1 MTTAIVVAAGKGSRM
16 GGAVDKAF
24 LTLGSRPVVA
34 HALAAFERCPDV
46 SEVVLVVRKDQL
58 SAADSA
64 VRMFGLRKV
73 RRIVAGGATRL
84 ASVRAGIAA
93 ANPDTTYFAVHDGA
107 RPAVPVALVRDC
119 VASARKFGSG
129 VAAAKITDTVK
140 SVSRAGV
147 VESTPER
154 AKLWEVQTPQGF
166 RRDILEEAYRRAEAE
181 SFLGTDDAGLVER
194 LGLPV
199 RVVEGSYRNIKVTT
213 PEDLWVVETFMQ
225 RDIVR
230 NVKARMESAGEDIDA
245 ALDGLDAFA
254 DKLAATV
261 SEKIRAYRNKGE
273 KK

>member
-93 ANPDTTYFAVHDGA
+93 ANPDTTFFAVHDGA

-140 SVSRAGV
+140 SVTRAGV
-147 VESTPER
+147 VEATLDRDP
-154 AKLWEVQTPQGF
+154 LWAAQTPQVF
-166 RRDILEEAYRRAEAE
+166 RADLLRKALEKADDKDASITDE
-181 SFLGTDDAGLVER
+181 SSAVER
-194 LGLPV
+194 LGQSV
-199 RVVEGSYRNIKVTT
+199 RIVESKEPNPKITYPGDVGT
-213 PEDLWVVETFMQ
+213 V
-225 RDIVR
+225 
-230 NVKARMESAGEDIDA
+230 ARLLGIA
-245 ALDGLDAFA
+245 
-254 DKLAATV
+254 
-261 SEKIRAYRNKGE
+261 
-273 KK
+273 

>member
-46 SEVVLVVRKDQL
+46 TEVVLVVRKDQL

-93 ANPDTTYFAVHDGA
+93 ANPDTTFFAVHDGA
-107 RPAVPVALVRDC
+107 RPAVPVALIRDC

-140 SVSRAGV
+140 SVTRAGV
-147 VESTPER
+147 VESTLDREP
-154 AKLWEVQTPQGF
+154 LWAAQTPQVF
-166 RRDILEEAYRRAEAE
+166 RADLLRKALEKADDKDPSITDE
-181 SFLGTDDAGLVER
+181 SSAVER
-194 LGLPV
+194 LGEKV
-199 RVVEGSYRNIKVTT
+199 RIVESKEPNPKITYPGDVG
-213 PEDLWVVETFMQ
+213 
-225 RDIVR
+225 IV
-230 NVKARMESAGEDIDA
+230 ARLLGIA
-245 ALDGLDAFA
+245 
-254 DKLAATV
+254 
-261 SEKIRAYRNKGE
+261 
-273 KK
+273 

>member
-34 HALAAFERCPDV
+34 HALAAFERSPDV

-93 ANPDTTYFAVHDGA
+93 ANPDTTFFAVHDGA
-107 RPAVPVALVRDC
+107 RPAVPVALIRDC

-140 SVSRAGV
+140 SVTRAGV
-147 VESTPER
+147 VESTLDREP
-154 AKLWEVQTPQGF
+154 LWAAQTPQVF
-166 RRDILEEAYRRAEAE
+166 RADLLRKALEKVDDKDPAITDE
-181 SFLGTDDAGLVER
+181 SSAVER
-194 LGLPV
+194 LGEKV
-199 RVVEGSYRNIKVTT
+199 RIVENSEPNPKITYPGDVG
-213 PEDLWVVETFMQ
+213 
-225 RDIVR
+225 IV
-230 NVKARMESAGEDIDA
+230 ARLLGIA
-245 ALDGLDAFA
+245 
-254 DKLAATV
+254 
-261 SEKIRAYRNKGE
+261 
-273 KK
+273 

>member
-93 ANPDTTYFAVHDGA
+93 EKERLSWSRFAQD
-107 RPAVPVALVRDC
+107 LMT
-119 VASARKFGSG
+119 F
-129 VAAAKITDTVK
+129 
-140 SVSRAGV
+140 
-147 VESTPER
+147 VES
-154 AKLWEVQTPQGF
+154 
-166 RRDILEEAYRRAEAE
+166 
-181 SFLGTDDAGLVER
+181 
-194 LGLPV
+194 
-199 RVVEGSYRNIKVTT
+199 IK
-213 PEDLWVVETFMQ
+213 
-225 RDIVR
+225 
-230 NVKARMESAGEDIDA
+230 
-245 ALDGLDAFA
+245 
-254 DKLAATV
+254 
-261 SEKIRAYRNKGE
+261 
-273 KK
+273 

>member
-93 ANPDTTYFAVHDGA
+93 ANPDTTFFAVHDGA

-140 SVSRAGV
+140 SVTRAGV
-147 VESTPER
+147 VEATLDRDP
-154 AKLWEVQTPQGF
+154 LWAAQTPQVF
-166 RRDILEEAYRRAEAE
+166 RADLLRKALEKADDKDASITDE
-181 SFLGTDDAGLVER
+181 SSAVER
-194 LGLPV
+194 LGQSV
-199 RVVEGSYRNIKVTT
+199 RIVESKEPNPKITYPGDVG
-213 PEDLWVVETFMQ
+213 
-225 RDIVR
+225 IV
-230 NVKARMESAGEDIDA
+230 ARLLGIA
-245 ALDGLDAFA
+245 
-254 DKLAATV
+254 
-261 SEKIRAYRNKGE
+261 
-273 KK
+273 

>member
-1 MTTAIVVAAGKGSRM
+1 MTTAIVVAAGKASRM
-16 GGAVDKAF
+16 GDVDKAF

-46 SEVVLVVRKDQL
+46 TEVVLVVRKDQL

-73 RRIVAGGATRL
+73 RRIVPGGATRL

-107 RPAVPVALVRDC
+107 RPAVPVALIRDC

-147 VESTPER
+147 VEKTLDRDP
-154 AKLWEVQTPQGF
+154 LWAAQTPQVF
-166 RRDILEEAYRRAEAE
+166 RADLLRKALEKVDDKDASVTDE
-181 SFLGTDDAGLVER
+181 SSAVER
-194 LGLPV
+194 LGESV
-199 RVVEGSYRNIKVTT
+199 RIVESKEPNPKITYPGDVGT
-213 PEDLWVVETFMQ
+213 V
-225 RDIVR
+225 
-230 NVKARMESAGEDIDA
+230 ARLLGIA
-245 ALDGLDAFA
+245 
-254 DKLAATV
+254 
-261 SEKIRAYRNKGE
+261 
-273 KK
+273 